1 MKYYEEKHR
10 TLHEAIYNYEILIY
24 KIQLNIHSRTHS
36 AKRSRI
42 QKHVIFDAWM
52 NRLIFRDKNKVVGVG
67 FQPLEKYESQL
78 GPFTAQKNKE
88 TSTKK
93 KAWCRETFRTFIPK
107 ILSNFSQN
115 LTVRSMIYSWR
126 GCKPAK
132 GGSMQ
137 NIKLRC
143 LAVIYTQ
150 KWCLKIKS
158 LDPAWPRADFKPRFA
173 GPNCAQECGFVQPGY
188 PCFVA
193 IQTEVELGSW
203 TRGIGFHQHVRTNPY
218 IILLNISS

>member
-1 MKYYEEKHR
+1 MHGGDESSPSGPASQQNNPYMLQILNTNEILWRKHR

-24 KIQLNIHSRTHS
+24 KIKLNIHSRTHS

-42 QKHVIFDAWM
+42 QNMWSLMLEWIDWSLETKAKWSES
-52 NRLIFRDKNKVVGVG
+52 G

-107 ILSNFSQN
+107 IFSIFSQN

-132 GGSMQ
+132 GAA
-137 NIKLRC
+137 C
-143 LAVIYTQ
+143 
-150 KWCLKIKS
+150 KIS
-158 LDPAWPRADFKPRFA
+158 NWD
-173 GPNCAQECGFVQPGY
+173 V
-188 PCFVA
+188 
-193 IQTEVELGSW
+193 
-203 TRGIGFHQHVRTNPY
+203 
-218 IILLNISS
+218 

>member
-1 MKYYEEKHR
+1 MWSLMLEWIDWSWETKTKWSESGFNHLKNMKV
-10 TLHEAIYNYEILIY
+10 NWV
-24 KIQLNIHSRTHS
+24 HS
-36 AKRSRI
+36 
-42 QKHVIFDAWM
+42 
-52 NRLIFRDKNKVVGVG
+52 
-67 FQPLEKYESQL
+67 QPK
-78 GPFTAQKNKE
+78 KNKE